1 MNKARDK
8 FIPKTH
14 LKEARFTYRACEPFT
29 KNKKRIQT
37 FKETWDS
44 LYTYQNKLDKACFQ
58 LDMDYRDFK
67 YLFRRTFSDKLLRD
81 KTFTTSKNSKNDEYQ
96 RQLIR

>member
-37 FKETWDS
+37 FKET
-44 LYTYQNKLDKACFQ
+44 
-58 LDMDYRDFK
+58 
-67 YLFRRTFSDKLLRD
+67 
-81 KTFTTSKNSKNDEYQ
+81 
-96 RQLIR
+96 

>member
-1 MNKARDK
+1 MFTSLFFFQKNYRLIA
-8 FIPKTH
+8 IH
-14 LKEARFTYRACEPFT
+14 LSKNQACDT
-29 KNKKRIQT
+29 DANKKRIQT

-67 YLFRRTFSDKLLRD
+67 YLFRRTFSAKSLRD
-81 KTFTTSKNSKNDEYQ
+81 KTFNTSKNSKNDEYQ
-96 RQLIR
+96 R